1 MKLLNERPQ
10 KDGLSTKYV
19 CGLKVTGGDMEPDC
33 QIGFH
38 EWYNRYVSWL
48 ENQVE
53 KQRSLK

>member
-1 MKLLNERPQ
+1 MRANE
-10 KDGLSTKYV
+10 KYIRE
-19 CGLKVTGGDMEPDC
+19 TGDMEPDC